1 MSLIIHNVW
10 AALSRS
16 PAFGIALTLVCYQLG
31 CWLQRRSRG
40 NPLCNPVLIA
50 IASIITVLLVT
61 GTDYRVYFKTAAWIH
76 FLLGPAT
83 VALAIPLYKNMGE
96 IRRAALA
103 IGAAVSVGAIAASGS
118 AMTIAWSLGASP
130 AVIRSIAPK
139 SVTTPIAIGV
149 SAQIGGIPEL
159 TAVLVVATG
168 VFGALCAPEIA
179 AFVGVRSWRAR
190 GLAAGVAGHGIAT
203 ARMLSLDE
211 TAGAFSGLA
220 MGLCGL
226 LTAVLLPIVLR
237 FLTIA
242 GAAP

>member
-1 MSLIIHNVW
+1 MRLNFDNVW
-10 AALSRS
+10 TALSLS
-16 PAFGIALTLVCYQLG
+16 PAFGIALTLVCYQLS
-31 CWLQRRSRG
+31 CWLQRRVRG

-50 IASIITVLLVT
+50 IASIITVLLLT
-61 GTDYRVYFKTAAWIH
+61 GTDYRSYFKTAGWIH

-83 VALAIPLYKNMGE
+83 VALAVPLYKNIGE

-103 IGAAVSVGAIAASGS
+103 IGAAVSAGAITASGS
-118 AMTIAWSLGASP
+118 AMAIAWSLGASP
-130 AVIRSIAPK
+130 SVIRSIAPK

-179 AFVGVRSWRAR
+179 ALLGVRCWRAR

-203 ARMLSLDE
+203 ARVLSLDE
-211 TAGAFSGLA
+211 EGGAFSGLA

-226 LTAVLLPIVLR
+226 FTAVLLPMLFR
-237 FLTIA
+237 LLTTA
-242 GAAP
+242 GLTP

>member
-1 MSLIIHNVW
+1 MKFPELVW
-10 AALSRS
+10 HTASAT
-16 PAFGIALTLVCYQLG
+16 PGFGVALTLAGYQFG
-31 CWLQRRSRG
+31 CWLQKRYNG
-40 NPLCNPVLIA
+40 NPACNPVLIA
-50 IASIITVLLVT
+50 ISAIVAVLTLS
-61 GTDYRVYFKTAAWIH
+61 GTDYQTYFKSAAWIH

-83 VALAIPLYKNMGE
+83 VALAVPLYKNLAE

-103 IGAAVSVGAIAASGS
+103 IGLAVSAGAFTASASAMAIAWA
-118 AMTIAWSLGASP
+118 LGASP
-130 AVIRSIAPK
+130 EVIRSLAPK

-159 TAVLVVATG
+159 TAVLVVLTG
-168 VFGALCAPEIA
+168 VIGALCAPEIA
-179 AFVGVRSWRAR
+179 ALVGVRCWRAR

-226 LTAVLLPIVLR
+226 LTAILLPIFARL
-237 FLTIA
+237 L
-242 GAAP
+242 G